1 MTTATTTTAQHIARR
16 ELEMA
21 TAFGDE
27 QLAHVEEELRSAVQ
41 QLERWRREYRAAHA
55 WQQSAILGEVS
66 AYLSR
71 LPAHCRPDGLGK
83 AQVRIAVAQF
93 RRHHLE
99 SGQ

>member
-1 MTTATTTTAQHIARR
+1 MTTETTTTAERIKQ
-16 ELEMA
+16 ELAAA

-27 QLAHVEEELRSAVQ
+27 QLAQVEAELRSAVRG
-41 QLERWRREYRAAHA
+41 LERWRHDYRAAHA

-66 AYLSR
+66 AYLTR

-83 AQVRIAVAQF
+83 AQVRIAVAQS
-93 RRHHLE
+93 RQHHLE